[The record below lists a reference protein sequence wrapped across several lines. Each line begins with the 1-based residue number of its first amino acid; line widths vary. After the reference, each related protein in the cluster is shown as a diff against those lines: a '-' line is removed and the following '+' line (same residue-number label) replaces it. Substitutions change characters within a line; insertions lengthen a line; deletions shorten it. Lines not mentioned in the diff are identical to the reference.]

1 MTQKPKG
8 ARQLV
13 SLQYLRAVAALL
25 VVYLHAAIQVNSLRV
40 PNTSAWLEV
49 GKCGVDIFFVLSG
62 FVMWTSTAG
71 RSGVLEFLRRRLVR
85 IVPLYWIV
93 TLVAASIALLAP
105 QLLKSTRFEI
115 HHVLASLLFIPW
127 RNPVVFYQPGDDLM
141 EVLKPIITPGWTL
154 NFEMFFYAQFALA
167 LLVPQ
172 RLRLA
177 ALVLL
182 ITSVYVVFRSLSG
195 TADAFAFY
203 GSTLVFEFLAGSVL
217 AVILGSTQAPGGGTP
232 ARALPVA
239 VPVVVLVAAFAV
251 LLFDDAWF
259 GPNTRA
265 ATLGIPAV
273 VLVAAAVA
281 IERAGRLPFI
291 WLFDELG
298 NASYSIYITHI
309 FAVAGLRIVPRALG
323 LEPLALGRP
332 FFIVACLVVAASVG
346 LAVHL
351 LVEKPLIRS
360 LNRGRLPV
368 SMTTAA

>member
-1 MTQKPKG
+1 
-8 ARQLV
+8 
-13 SLQYLRAVAALL
+13 
-25 VVYLHAAIQVNSLRV
+25 VVFLHATLQANTLRG

-62 FVMWTSTAG
+62 YVMWTSTAD
-71 RSGVLEFLRRRLVR
+71 RHSGVLEFLRRRLVR

-93 TLVAASIALLAP
+93 TLAAATVALIIPHLLN
-105 QLLKSTRFEI
+105 STRFEI
-115 HHVLASLLFIPW
+115 QHVLASLFFVPW
-127 RNPVVFYQPGDDLM
+127 RNPVVPYEPGGDLT

-154 NFEMFFYAQFALA
+154 NFEMFFYAQFAVA

-182 ITSVYVVFRSLSG
+182 ISSVYFVFSSLAG
-195 TADAFAFY
+195 TADVFTFY

-217 AVILGSTQAPGGGTP
+217 AAILGA
-232 ARALPVA
+232 AKA
-239 VPVVVLVAAFAV
+239 VPRTSSTAIAILAGAFAL
-251 LLFDDAWF
+251 LLFDDAHF
-259 GPNTRA
+259 PVQLRA
-265 ATLGIPAV
+265 ATLGVPAV

-281 IERAGRLPFI
+281 IERAGRLPFFR
-291 WLFDELG
+291 LFDELG

-309 FAVAGLRIVPRALG
+309 FSVAGLRIIPRALG